1 MSRARLLKFVIFCHR
16 WLGVTWCLLFALW
29 FMSGIVLM
37 YWSFPEV
44 EDADRLRRAPPLDA
58 SHIQVSP
65 QDAYARLQLTE
76 PPDRAQLTTF
86 NGRPAYRFR
95 NGRAQSLVY
104 ADDGQRQTEISGELA
119 AQIAAAWTGQP
130 VGPANF
136 EGSMTEVDQWTV
148 GGPPRPLW
156 PLLKYSW
163 PDGEQLY
170 VSTVSGDVVQYTT
183 RGSRMAAYF
192 GAIPHWLYFT
202 PLRKNGPLWRT
213 FVIWASGI
221 GILISLL
228 GIVVGIWV
236 YSPGKRYRSPQGSS
250 SFPYTGQKRWHAIL
264 GLVFGLVTCTW
275 VFSGLLS
282 MQPFDSLTAAPRSGV
297 NLARALRGA
306 RFQLAAFESK
316 HPREAIAQVP
326 PDFHVKELEFTFF
339 AGEPVYLA
347 TEAPQQSRVIP
358 VRYNSAAFF
367 DPDIVATVLARA
379 SRPFEVTEARLVDKY
394 EAYYLD
400 RHHDLPLP
408 VLFVRLNDP
417 DRSTYYIDVRTARIV
432 QAYSARSR
440 WNRWLYHGLHSFDLP
455 WLYRYRP
462 AWDIFVLVLLLGGAA
477 LSVTAVTIGWQ
488 LLGNKLR
495 RAGRF

>member
-1 MSRARLLKFVIFCHR
+1 
-16 WLGVTWCLLFALW
+16 
-29 FMSGIVLM
+29 
-37 YWSFPEV
+37 
-44 EDADRLRRAPPLDA
+44 
-58 SHIQVSP
+58 
-65 QDAYARLQLTE
+65 
-76 PPDRAQLTTF
+76 
-86 NGRPAYRFR
+86 
-95 NGRAQSLVY
+95 
-104 ADDGQRQTEISGELA
+104 
-119 AQIAAAWTGQP
+119 
-130 VGPANF
+130 
-136 EGSMTEVDQWTV
+136 
-148 GGPPRPLW
+148 
-156 PLLKYSW
+156 
-163 PDGEQLY
+163 
-170 VSTVSGDVVQYTT
+170 
-183 RGSRMAAYF
+183 
-192 GAIPHWLYFT
+192 
-202 PLRKNGPLWRT
+202 
-213 FVIWASGI
+213 
-221 GILISLL
+221 
-228 GIVVGIWV
+228 
-236 YSPGKRYRSPQGSS
+236 
-250 SFPYTGQKRWHAIL
+250 
-264 GLVFGLVTCTW
+264 
-275 VFSGLLS
+275 